1 MARFAAATFEGRC
14 AELGLE
20 AARLL
25 LILYS
30 QMVDSTLSYAAAVWA
45 PALALAAA
53 ARPVVGSSGHSA
65 AELQHSRA
73 LRRLLGLPTRTPV
86 ATVLAEAGE
95 PPLYITW
102 LVRAA
107 RFWSTVVAAPEGSLM
122 RQVVDA
128 SLQMAAE
135 CHATPV
141 AQLPWAAQL
150 QRAMAAAGVVFDPQ
164 QRATLCP
171 DAVREAALTRY
182 LQRVAAAAA
191 PGAGHARLHHYFVSV
206 RPSCLT
212 PDGYSLPAYITEVR
226 ERQRRLGLAELHSG
240 VHWGLEER
248 ERLLGRAM
256 RPRTERHC
264 LH

>member
-1 MARFAAATFEGRC
+1 MHPSAPCRLRRGAQQVAAAAAAAGQQLALHQQKQQLAAATVDLTCNGRPPQHQPQQRHQR
-14 AELGLE
+14 GG
-20 AARLL
+20 AR
-25 LILYS
+25 
-30 QMVDSTLSYAAAVWA
+30 
-45 PALALAAA
+45 
-53 ARPVVGSSGHSA
+53 
-65 AELQHSRA
+65 
-73 LRRLLGLPTRTPV
+73 
-86 ATVLAEAGE
+86 
-95 PPLYITW
+95 
-102 LVRAA
+102 
-107 RFWSTVVAAPEGSLM
+107 
-122 RQVVDA
+122 RQ
-128 SLQMAAE
+128 
-135 CHATPV
+135 
-141 AQLPWAAQL
+141 
-150 QRAMAAAGVVFDPQ
+150 Q

-226 ERQRRLGLAELHSG
+226 ERQRRLGLAELRSG

-264 LH
+264 LHCEAAGQPDLVEHDFFLCPVRQPACCPPFPFPTRR

>member
-1 MARFAAATFEGRC
+1 
-14 AELGLE
+14 
-20 AARLL
+20 
-25 LILYS
+25 
-30 QMVDSTLSYAAAVWA
+30 MVDSTLSYAAAVWA

-164 QRATLCP
+164 HRATLCP

-206 RPSCLT
+206 RRRTLTKAGPAASPQTATACQLTSPRCGSGSGAWAWQSCALEST
-212 PDGYSLPAYITEVR
+212 GGWRSAS
-226 ERQRRLGLAELHSG
+226 GCLAERCGHAQSG
-240 VHWGLEER
+240 IVCT
-248 ERLLGRAM
+248 A
-256 RPRTERHC
+256 RPQVSPTWWRTHIT
-264 LH
+264 